1 MKNLQLLVHNQDG
14 NATVL
19 GAGIMAALS
28 AVLLCFVVIANPVL
42 DQHTAQNA
50 ADLSAIAGAAAAAQ
64 GLNACE
70 ESQRIAVLNG
80 AVLIDCTH
88 AYEDVITEAKV
99 DRQTAKARAGPL

>member
-1 MKNLQLLVHNQDG
+1 MKNLQLLVRNQDG

-28 AVLLCFVVIANPVL
+28 AVLLCCVVIANSVL

-50 ADLSAIAGAAAAAQ
+50 ADLSAIAGATAAAQ

-70 ESQRIAVLNG
+70 ESQKIAALNG
-80 AVLIDCTH
+80 AVLIDCTNI
-88 AYEDVITEAKV
+88 YEDVIAETKV